1 MWNLPLLQDV
11 QDLFDRYDVNRNGR
25 ISLCELR
32 NLITSENYAQD
43 LPEVAVQRILKQ
55 ADTDK
60 NGYLDYREFKQMVT
74 IMNV

>member
-11 QDLFDRYDVNRNGR
+11 QDLFDRYDVNGNGR